1 MVTAQKVTF
10 RPPCSG
16 GKWLRRWFLR
26 VMKLSSLKD
35 ICFNYA
41 SHKYKHLNSMT
52 SLFAQLMK
60 RSNFFTKISIF
71 ATSGTVVHLFLQK
84 NVLKL
89 PFLNQIEWTKCLFPC
104 FQGWG
109 FQTAA
114 KILMDIK
121 VNMLCFIFVHHQ
133 HLNFRDIPNLHD

>member
-10 RPPCSG
+10 RPSCSG
-16 GKWLRRWFLR
+16 SKWLRIWFLR
-26 VMKLSSLKD
+26 VVKLSSLKD

-60 RSNFFTKISIF
+60 RSHFFTKISIF
-71 ATSGTVVHLFLQK
+71 ATSGSVVHLLFLQK
-84 NVLKL
+84 NVFEL
-89 PFLNQIEWTKCLFPC
+89 PFLNQIERTKCLFLC

-109 FQTAA
+109 FQ
-114 KILMDIK
+114 
-121 VNMLCFIFVHHQ
+121 NYS
-133 HLNFRDIPNLHD
+133 